1 MFTIVF
7 WPERTRKG
15 LMRAATLL
23 ILLGVTLALTYELS
37 RFDPGAVYF
46 QTITRLLGAH
56 LLQGFSQSSPPKPLG
71 VDTNDPYY
79 GFAVLDQARIAM
91 ACQRFFRLHGYVPA
105 SLDEL
110 REAGLSPEFYLDPW
124 KRRYATRVLPGGVL
138 MVQTTGPS
146 GVDAVSPKWL
156 ASPERHLGPAIQLV
170 GDNLILL
177 TKLKPTEEMQPPPGI
192 QNP

>member
-15 LMRAATLL
+15 LIRAATLL
-23 ILLGVTLALTYELS
+23 ILLGVTLAVLYKLS
-37 RFDPGAVYF
+37 TFDPGTVYL
-46 QTITRLLGAH
+46 QTITRLLGAR
-56 LLQGFSQSSPPKPLG
+56 LLQGSPPKPPG
-71 VDTNDPYY
+71 VNTDDPYY
-79 GFAVLDQARIAM
+79 GFVVLDQARIAM

-110 REAGLSPEFYLDPW
+110 KEAGLSPEFYLDPW

-177 TKLKPTEEMQPPPGI
+177 TKLKPNEEMQPPLVI